1 MLIPYAPIED
11 HGLIGDMNSCALVSR
26 DGVIDWACFPRFD
39 SPSCFAA
46 ILDDVKGGRFSVQPV
61 GAPTGPFTTS
71 QRYLPDTTV
80 LETTFETGPAAGGG
94 VVVVLDFMPH
104 ARPRTPE
111 SPHQI
116 VRIVRGLR
124 GSVDMRLLFQPRLD
138 YARGETLLSPTHSG
152 VLARNG
158 DRTMA
163 LVTGVP
169 VAIERAPDGGQQ
181 AVGSFT
187 VREGDVY
194 HVVAA
199 YGVRRAPSVRA
210 MDCEAKL
217 RRAVRHDHSTVSKL
231 SYEGGWRELVV
242 RSFLTLHLLMYEPTG
257 AIVAAPTTS
266 LPEAIGGPR
275 NWDYRFSWLRDGAWT
290 SGILFRL
297 GDPHEG
303 IAFVDW
309 IVGQCWLAI
318 DSMQILYGIS
328 PDSTL
333 AEETLDHLEGY
344 RGSGPVRIGND
355 AAYHRQLDVFGEVAM
370 SLGAYERYYGS
381 LTENAWSLLRRSA
394 DLACDL
400 WRLPDRGIWEVRG
413 PEQHFVYSKIMC
425 WVALDRAI
433 HIAQSR
439 SGDSPVDLWRAEAAK
454 LHADILANGWSEAKQ
469 SFVQA
474 YGSEAVDA
482 SALLIP
488 FVGFLPEGDPR
499 VRSTIKR
506 VQQELASGPFVH
518 RYRTDETDDGL
529 AGDEG
534 AFYMLSFWLIG
545 ALLSIGD
552 TDEALARFEDVV
564 STANHLG
571 LFAEMIDPSSRT
583 ALGNFPQAFSHI
595 GLIHTARNLS
605 LRGVAREPGQE
616 LIG

>member
-1 MLIPYAPIED
+1 
-11 HGLIGDMNSCALVSR
+11 MNSCALVTR

-46 ILDDVKGGRFSVQPV
+46 ILDDVKGGRFSI
-61 GAPTGPFTTS
+61 APASPFTTS

-80 LETTFETGPAAGGG
+80 IETTFETGPAEGGG
-94 VVVVLDFMPH
+94 AVVVLDFMPH
-104 ARPRTPE
+104 ARPRTPG

-124 GSVDMRLLFQPRLD
+124 GRVDMRLLFQPRLD
-138 YARGETLLSPTHSG
+138 YARGETMLAPTRSG
-152 VLARNG
+152 VLASNG
-158 DRTMA
+158 GQTVA
-163 LVTGVP
+163 LVTDVP

-187 VREGDVY
+187 VGEGEVY

-217 RRAVRHDHSTVSKL
+217 RRAIRHDHSTVSKL
-231 SYEGGWRELVV
+231 SYDGGWRELVV

-275 NWDYRFSWLRDGAWT
+275 NWDYRYSWLRDGAWT
-290 SGILFRL
+290 AGILFRL

-370 SLGAYERYYGS
+370 SLGAYERHYGS
-381 LTENAWSLLRRSA
+381 LPENAWSLLRRSA

-425 WVALDRAI
+425 WVALDRAVR
-433 HIAQSR
+433 IAETR
-439 SGDSPVDLWRAEAAK
+439 SDDIPVDLWRTEAAK
-454 LHADILANGWSEAKQ
+454 LHADILEHGWSDAKQ

-474 YGSEAVDA
+474 YGSETVDA

-488 FVGFLPEGDPR
+488 FVGFLPQGDPR
-499 VRSTIKR
+499 VRSTVKR
-506 VQQELASGPFVH
+506 VQQELASGPFVR

-534 AFYMLSFWLIG
+534 AFYMLSFWLVG
-545 ALLSIGD
+545 ALLAIGE
-552 TDEALARFEDVV
+552 TDEALARFEEVV

-605 LRGVAREPGQE
+605 LRGVAREPSQE

>member
-1 MLIPYAPIED
+1 
-11 HGLIGDMNSCALVSR
+11 MNSCALVTR

-39 SPSCFAA
+39 SPSCFGA
-46 ILDDVKGGRFSVQPV
+46 ILDDTKGGRFSIAPV
-61 GAPTGPFTTS
+61 GGPAGCYAAS
-71 QRYLPDTTV
+71 QRYLPETTV
-80 LETTFETGPAAGGG
+80 LETSFETASGA
-94 VVVVLDFMPH
+94 VVVEDFMPR
-104 ARPRTPE
+104 AALRAPG

-116 VRIVRGLR
+116 IRIVRGRR

-138 YARGETLLSPTHSG
+138 YARGATSLEPTASG

-158 DRTMA
+158 GETVA

-169 VAIERAPDGGQQ
+169 VAIERAPDGGEQ
-181 AVGSFT
+181 AVGTFT
-187 VREGDVY
+187 VREGEVY

-199 YGVRRAPSVRA
+199 YGVRRAPSVRS

-217 RRAVRHDHSTVSKL
+217 RRVIRHDHATVSKL
-231 SYEGGWRELVV
+231 TYDGGWRDLVV
-242 RSFLTLHLLMYEPTG
+242 RSFLTLHLLIYDPTG

-290 SGILFRL
+290 AGILFRL

-328 PDSTL
+328 PESSF

-355 AAYHRQLDVFGEVAM
+355 AAFHRQLDVFGEVAL
-370 SLGAYERYYGS
+370 SLEAYHNHYGS
-381 LTENAWSLLRRSA
+381 LSENAWELLRRSA

-400 WRLPDRGIWEVRG
+400 WHLPDRGIWEVRE

-425 WVALDRAI
+425 WVALDRAVR
-433 HIAQSR
+433 IAQTR
-439 SGDSPVDLWRAEAAK
+439 SNDSPVERWRDEAVK

-469 SFVQA
+469 CFVQA
-474 YGSEAVDA
+474 YGSETVDA

-488 FVGFLPEGDPR
+488 FVGFLPKGDPR
-499 VRSTIKR
+499 VRSTVKR
-506 VQQELASGPFVH
+506 VQQELATGPFVR

-529 AGDEG
+529 AGGEG
-534 AFYMLSFWLIG
+534 AFYILSFWLIG
-545 ALLSIGD
+545 ALLAIGE
-552 TDEALARFEDVV
+552 TDDALARFEEVI

-605 LRGVAREPGQE
+605 RNGTARERG
-616 LIG
+616 